1 MTTVWLYEEIL
12 GTDRRVFAT
21 KAAALEHI
29 QELTEWLHAE
39 IGLNELVE
47 GEDYFLYE
55 LEIEGL
61 PSTREIFG

>member
-12 GTDRRVFAT
+12 ATDRRVFAT
-21 KAAALEHI
+21 KAAALEYI

-39 IGLNELVE
+39 IGLDKLVE
-47 GEDYFLYE
+47 GEDYLLYE
-55 LEIEGL
+55 LEVEGL

>member
-1 MTTVWLYEEIL
+1 MEVWLYEEIL

-21 KAAALEHI
+21 KSAAMEHI
-29 QELTEWLHAE
+29 AELTAWLHDE

-55 LEIEGL
+55 LEVEG
-61 PSTREIFG
+61 